1 MTQESIRSHIE
12 TIHQRIAMAAEKSG
26 RDPSEITILGASKQV
41 EITRV
46 LQAISLGIIQIGENQ
61 VQEAETKV
69 NAIKQHGQ
77 GAIFHM
83 IGHLQANKV
92 KRAVAIFDVIQSV
105 DSIRLAQRIDRS
117 ASEVNRH
124 IPIYIQVNIGHQP
137 TKEGVKPDQ
146 VLELAEFVAAC
157 DHISLAGLMT
167 VPPHISDK
175 GSSPFGLESIRP
187 YFRSLRDIRD
197 NLYKIESYHKVKLE
211 LSMGMSDDFDIAV
224 EEGATIIRLGS
235 SIWGPRPT

>member
-1 MTQESIRSHIE
+1 MTQDSIRSHIE
-12 TIHQRIAMAAEKSG
+12 TIHQRIAMAAERSG

-61 VQEAETKV
+61 VQEAENKV
-69 NAIKQHGQ
+69 EAIKQHGQ

-124 IPIYIQVNIGHQP
+124 ISIYIQVNIGQEP
-137 TKEGVKPDQ
+137 TKEGVRPDQ

-175 GSSPFGLESIRP
+175 QSIRP
-187 YFRSLRDIRD
+187 YFRMLSDIRD
-197 NLYKIESYHKVKLE
+197 RLYKIESYHEVNLE

>member
-1 MTQESIRSHIE
+1 MTQDSIRSHIE
-12 TIHQRIAMAAEKSG
+12 TIHQRIAMAAERSG

-61 VQEAETKV
+61 VQEAENKV
-69 NAIKQHGQ
+69 KAIKQHGK

-167 VPPHISDK
+167 VPPHMQDK
-175 GSSPFGLESIRP
+175 QSIRP
-187 YFRSLRDIRD
+187 YFRRLSDIRD
-197 NLYKIESYHKVKLE
+197 MLYKIESYHEVKLE